1 MDEHR
6 RPKIESSMIT
16 TDMDPGQEEARLQT
30 WSVFRTLFA
39 VFDDT
44 IDTELALVDLR
55 KANLPPEEISAILR
69 EQVIDMERSIS
80 NQTILSR
87 VVATSALDAV
97 SGWLRGLLTLVLS
110 DRAAYVVAGPIGVL
124 LASSRDETKHAIWDD
139 WTSAADMPG
148 FDLRIGQL
156 ARALTQFGLPVDE
169 AAYVEQRVIAGSTLI
184 ALTSANVSTLQ
195 NAHAIFSRR
204 TAVHVGLGR
213 TDRSVISA
221 AAELLIS
228 GPQAGNGSVVVADAI
243 SPLVQLSSQ
252 AQPVL
257 DAMPL
262 IGKHVFSQAGEL
274 LGEITEVLLEKR
286 DVATQD
292 LGPDAFVQR
301 YIVVRHWSAMRLRRW
316 VIAIPTEAVELS
328 AQGFALKGDLAKIRR
343 APRFNSTAPLSR
355 QQEVRIR
362 QYFNVPHYWLD
373 VAETEQTDKHE

>member
-1 MDEHR
+1 MDERR
-6 RPKIESSMIT
+6 RPKVESSMT
-16 TDMDPGQEEARLQT
+16 TSEMDATQEESRLQN

-44 IDTELALVDLR
+44 IDTELALGDLR

-69 EQVIDMERSIS
+69 EQVIDMERSVS

-97 SGWLRGLLTLVLS
+97 SGWLKGLLTLVLS

-124 LASSRDETKHAIWDD
+124 LASSHNETTHAIWDD

-148 FDLRIGQL
+148 FDLRTGQL
-156 ARALTQFGLPVDE
+156 ARALTQFGLAVDE

-184 ALTSANVSTLQ
+184 ALTSVNVSTLK
-195 NAHAIFSRR
+195 NAHEIFSRR
-204 TAVHVGLGR
+204 TAVHVGLAK
-213 TDRSVISA
+213 TDRSIIAA

-243 SPLVQLSSQ
+243 SPLVTLTSQ
-252 AQPVL
+252 ARPVN
-257 DAMPL
+257 DAMPV
-262 IGKHVFSQAGEL
+262 IGKPVFSHAGEI

-286 DVATQD
+286 DLAAPG
-292 LGPDAFVQR
+292 LEPDSFIQR
-301 YIVVRHWSAMRLRRW
+301 YLVVRHWSAMRLRRW
-316 VIAIPTEAVELS
+316 VIAIPTEAVVPN
-328 AQGFALKGDLAKIRR
+328 AQGFALKSDVADFQR
-343 APRFNSTAPLSR
+343 APRFNFTAPLSR

-373 VAETEQTDKHE
+373 VPESQVVTGHE

>member
-1 MDEHR
+1 MDERR
-6 RPKIESSMIT
+6 RPKVESSMT
-16 TDMDPGQEEARLQT
+16 TSEMDATQEESRLQN

-44 IDTELALVDLR
+44 IDTELALGDLR

-69 EQVIDMERSIS
+69 EQVIDMERSVS

-97 SGWLRGLLTLVLS
+97 SGWLKGLLTLVLS

-124 LASSRDETKHAIWDD
+124 LASSHDETTHAIWDD

-148 FDLRIGQL
+148 FDLRTGQL
-156 ARALTQFGLPVDE
+156 ARALAQFGLAVDE

-184 ALTSANVSTLQ
+184 ALTSVNVSTLK
-195 NAHAIFSRR
+195 NAHEIFSRR
-204 TAVHVGLGR
+204 TAVHVGLAK
-213 TDRSVISA
+213 TDRSIIAA

-243 SPLVQLSSQ
+243 SPLVTLTSQ
-252 AQPVL
+252 ARPVN
-257 DAMPL
+257 DAMPV
-262 IGKHVFSQAGEL
+262 IGKPVFSHAGEI

-286 DVATQD
+286 DLAAPG
-292 LGPDAFVQR
+292 LEPDSFIQR
-301 YIVVRHWSAMRLRRW
+301 YLVVRHWSAMRLRRW
-316 VIAIPTEAVELS
+316 VIAIPTEAVVPN
-328 AQGFALKGDLAKIRR
+328 AQGFALKSDVVDFRR
-343 APRFNSTAPLSR
+343 APRFNFTAPLSR

-373 VAETEQTDKHE
+373 VPESQVVTGDE

>member
-1 MDEHR
+1 MDERR
-6 RPKIESSMIT
+6 RPKVESSMT
-16 TDMDPGQEEARLQT
+16 TSEMDATQEESRLQN

-44 IDTELALVDLR
+44 IDTELALGDLR

-69 EQVIDMERSIS
+69 EQVIDMERSVS

-97 SGWLRGLLTLVLS
+97 SGWLKGLLTLVLS

-124 LASSRDETKHAIWDD
+124 LASSHNETTHAIWDD

-148 FDLRIGQL
+148 FDLRTGQL
-156 ARALTQFGLPVDE
+156 ARALTQFGLAVDE

-184 ALTSANVSTLQ
+184 ALTSVNVSTLK
-195 NAHAIFSRR
+195 NAHEIFSRR
-204 TAVHVGLGR
+204 TAVHVGLAK
-213 TDRSVISA
+213 TDRSIIAA

-243 SPLVQLSSQ
+243 SPLVTLTSQ
-252 AQPVL
+252 ARPVN
-257 DAMPL
+257 DAMPV
-262 IGKHVFSQAGEL
+262 IGKPVFSHAGEI

-286 DVATQD
+286 DLAAPG
-292 LGPDAFVQR
+292 LEPDSFIQR
-301 YIVVRHWSAMRLRRW
+301 YLVVRHWSAMRLRRW
-316 VIAIPTEAVELS
+316 VIAIPTEAVVPN
-328 AQGFALKGDLAKIRR
+328 AQGFALKSDVADFPR
-343 APRFNSTAPLSR
+343 APRFNFTAPLSR

-373 VAETEQTDKHE
+373 VPESQVVTGDE